1 MTGVGCLIAT
11 VAYIGCAL
19 SWLPRGPAGPVFSP
33 EKREGLHAGVENSR
47 RDVELFEISFNTGTT
62 IEQRA
67 TVELR
72 KIDECVFLCKQGL
85 RQALQYGGSVILL
98 QAWPAACLHSVKA
111 LIVKQGVE
119 VTSAGKGELN
129 AVRGKQPWCSIF
141 RTFFPSVSW
150 QTLALRF

>member
-1 MTGVGCLIAT
+1 MHRV
-11 VAYIGCAL
+11 
-19 SWLPRGPAGPVFSP
+19 
-33 EKREGLHAGVENSR
+33 EKSR